1 MTLVSFHLKTLQ
13 VRITLIVGIKDDS
26 RPRLVSI
33 KFLYTQNVVFIMI
46 GRVKVRDI
54 ELSVLK
60 NDQDTILIR
69 ELSEVTTM
77 VFVVDTVDIWVE
89 PNLTTT

>member
-13 VRITLIVGIKDDS
+13 IRITLIVGIEDDS
-26 RPRLVSI
+26 RPRLVGI
-33 KFLYTQNVVFIMI
+33 KFLYAQNIVFIMI

-60 NDQDTILIR
+60 NYQDTILIR